1 LKAERAWTRLA
12 QMERVSIQIVPL
24 ILLGLLVAIGLG
36 LMSRR

>member
-1 LKAERAWTRLA
+1 VMDVVA
-12 QMERVSIQIVPL
+12 VPFVPL

>member
-1 LKAERAWTRLA
+1 V
-12 QMERVSIQIVPL
+12 MEGVAIPIVPL